1 MKPEDILELSEEEL
15 KAKLINQIVSELF
28 KLDSMELWK
37 LLNRL
42 LTQA

>member
-15 KAKLINQIVSELF
+15 KAKLINQIVTELF
-28 KLDSMELWK
+28 RLDSMELWK

-42 LTQA
+42 LSQ

>member
-15 KAKLINQIVSELF
+15 KAKLINQVVSELF

-37 LLNRL
+37 LLNQL
-42 LTQA
+42 LTRA